1 MARSYEVETEVDLTF
16 IGIDPDTKEDSCPA
30 AWVDYQAMDFVLQ
43 GYKADEATQSETRK
57 KSPLPD
63 HEAVI
68 RIPARLLPIIR
79 AACDEMERALNAQG
93 EVPAHEA
100 VR

>member
-1 MARSYEVETEVDLTF
+1 MALTF

-30 AWVDYQAMDFVLQ
+30 AWVDHEARDFVFQ
-43 GYKADEATQSETRK
+43 GYKADEATRAETRK
-57 KSPLPD
+57 ESPLPD

-79 AACDEMERALNAQG
+79 AACDDLERTLTQRG
-93 EVPAHEA
+93 EVPVHEA

>member
-1 MARSYEVETEVDLTF
+1 MDLTF
-16 IGIDPDTKEDSCPA
+16 IGIDPDTREDSCPA
-30 AWVDYQAMDFVLQ
+30 AWVDHRALDFVLQ
-43 GYKADEATQSETRK
+43 GYKADDDTRTETRK

-63 HEAVI
+63 NEAVI

-79 AACDEMERALNAQG
+79 AACDEMERAVNAQG
-93 EVPAHEA
+93 EVPVHEA